1 LGRANIDNG
10 VHNRD
15 MMATSLPA
23 DHRGSPS
30 PTPIPLGGSSLRP
43 PLPLPLTPLIG
54 RERELM
60 SAHVITVPR
69 RFTGRISC

>member
-1 LGRANIDNG
+1 MNGGPWRSWRAQALVVAVVG
-10 VHNRD
+10 
-15 MMATSLPA
+15 ATA
-23 DHRGSPS
+23 V
-30 PTPIPLGGSSLRP
+30 GGSSLRP
-43 PLPLPLTPLIG
+43 PLPLPRTPLIG